1 METLAF
7 GQPILRRDMKIRIV
21 ENLAEYFGDSNTR
34 NIILREYDPDNGRVV
49 WNNKS
54 LAALPCNSQEVSWVR
69 RYVNKDLFRAV
80 QLAKNIL
87 FSSEGFSRGSQITL
101 HKMIVDCWIKV
112 KSNFLFLKFEFS

>member
-1 METLAF
+1 MQNKISCFHGIFTKKKLRGKILPIPLFNIFSLIEFSLQFGPNDYGGGGIETLAF

-69 RYVNKDLFRAV
+69 R
-80 QLAKNIL
+80 
-87 FSSEGFSRGSQITL
+87 
-101 HKMIVDCWIKV
+101 
-112 KSNFLFLKFEFS
+112 

>member
-69 RYVNKDLFRAV
+69 R
-80 QLAKNIL
+80 
-87 FSSEGFSRGSQITL
+87 
-101 HKMIVDCWIKV
+101 
-112 KSNFLFLKFEFS
+112 